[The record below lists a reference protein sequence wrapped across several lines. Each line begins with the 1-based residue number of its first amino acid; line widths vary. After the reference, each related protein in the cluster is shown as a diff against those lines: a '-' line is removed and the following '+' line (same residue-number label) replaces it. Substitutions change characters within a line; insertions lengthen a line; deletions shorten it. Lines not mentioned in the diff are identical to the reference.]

1 MNYSLLIEERRSS
14 RAFKKKAVSKDLV
27 SEIYAYHDSGCAR
40 LIPEIK
46 TELIIVNEEAKENL
60 EKAAGYNEFLVGAPQ
75 YMVLLS
81 DEKEGFLMN
90 AGYIMEDLILKLADL
105 GCGSCWLTFTDG
117 QKIKEAIGLKTDQ
130 QVAALAAFGYPERA
144 RKRIHLNIFSMSNI
158 GVSEKLKYHDP
169 KKKVTELVYN
179 DSYGN
184 TSGLEERLGFYG
196 DILWEAFYAA
206 ANSPSY
212 MNRQPYSFLLKDDRI
227 YLLAEKDEFT
237 RPIDAELNLG
247 VAMLQFA
254 AVAQSYAGSLKWK
267 LGGDLP
273 DLPAGV
279 RVAAYCEI

>member
-1 MNYSLLIEERRSS
+1 MNYPLLIEGRSSS
-14 RAFKKKAVSKDLV
+14 RAFKEKAVSKDLV
-27 SEIYAYHDSGCAR
+27 SEICAYHDSGCAR
-40 LIPEIK
+40 LIPEIG
-46 TELIIVNEEAKENL
+46 TELIIADAGAKEKL

-105 GCGSCWLTFTDG
+105 GCGSCWLTYTDG
-117 QKIKEAIGLKTDQ
+117 QKIKEALGLKTDR
-130 QVAALAAFGYPERA
+130 QVAAMAAFGIPERVK
-144 RKRIHLNIFSMSNI
+144 KRIHLNIFSMSN
-158 GVSEKLKYHDP
+158 VSVSAKMRYHDP
-169 KKKVTELVYN
+169 KKKVSELVYV

-184 TSGLEERLGFYG
+184 TNGLEERIGFYD
-196 DILWEAFYAA
+196 DILWESFYAA
-206 ANSPSY
+206 SNSPSY

-237 RPIDAELNLG
+237 GPIDEELNLG
-247 VAMLQFA
+247 VVMLQFA
-254 AVAQSYAGSLKWK
+254 AVGQSYVGSLKWTP
-267 LGGDLP
+267 GGQLA